1 MDAEKESNMQKAGS
15 MNSGKEIHISMTGR
29 EHNTW
34 QGIIVEGEQTIPFS
48 SELELLLLMEEL
60 LEQSNKSTEEE
71 GRAVHVED

>member
-1 MDAEKESNMQKAGS
+1 
-15 MNSGKEIHISMTGR
+15 MTGR

-71 GRAVHVED
+71 GRAVRVED